1 MSLIFSN
8 KCPTLSAILLHSEV
22 CPLKRHKKAQVPAP
36 PNLSLVKAVAVSLS
50 ATNSKGLLG
59 WTLIQYNWC
68 PYKKRNLERKTH
80 FRENEDTQEH
90 HLQSKGRLMLP

>member
-8 KCPTLSAILLHSEV
+8 KCTTLNAILLHSEV

-36 PNLSLVKAVAVSLS
+36 PNQAVAVSLS
-50 ATNSKGLLG
+50 ATNSKGSLG
-59 WTLIQYNWC
+59 WTLIQYSWC

-80 FRENEDTQEH
+80 FRENEDTPEH
-90 HLQSKGRLMLP
+90 HLQAKGRLMLP